1 MKCKV
6 ARTGVATVFA
16 VAVIMSV
23 AAPAAHA
30 ERCSTQ
36 RAAGQWGFT
45 LTGTAILP
53 GAGAVPVAAVGE
65 FEADEQGNFSGTEA
79 RSVGGGYADET
90 VTGTWTV
97 NPGCTGTLNANIYES
112 GKLARISVTT
122 MVFDK
127 NSKEVRM
134 VQKSLTLP
142 DGTPVPVIITLEGA
156 KQ

>member
-6 ARTGVATVFA
+6 ARTGVAIVFA
-16 VAVIMSV
+16 IAVIMSV

-30 ERCSTQ
+30 DSCSTQ

-53 GAGAVPVAAVGE
+53 GVGPVPVAAVGE
-65 FEADEQGNFSGTEA
+65 FEADEHGKFSGTEA
-79 RSVGGGYADET
+79 RSVGGDYADET

-97 NPGCTGTLNANIYES
+97 NPDCTGTLNANIYES
-112 GKLARISVTT
+112 GTLVRISVTT
-122 MVFDK
+122 IVFDK

-142 DGTPVPVIITLEGA
+142 DGTPLPVIITLEGA

>member
-6 ARTGVATVFA
+6 AGNGVAIVFA
-16 VAVIMSV
+16 VALIISLT
-23 AAPAAHA
+23 APAAHA
-30 ERCSTQ
+30 DSCSNQ

-53 GAGAVPVAAVGE
+53 GAGPVSVAAVGE
-65 FEADEQGNFSGTEA
+65 FEVDEQGNLSGTEA

-90 VTGTWTV
+90 ITGTWTV
-97 NPGCTGTLNANIYES
+97 NPDCIGTLNANIYEA
-112 GKLARISVTT
+112 GKLVRISVTT
-122 MVFDK
+122 MAFDK
-127 NSKEVRM
+127 NSKEFRM